1 MSGAD
6 KKGSG
11 APATK
16 NPDTLNELD
25 GLAEEGVVE
34 SPEYIV
40 TRGHT
45 VRVDGKAIG
54 PGMPVTLSAEDAEW
68 LMSSG
73 FIVDP
78 AAESASGGGVA
89 VGGLKIMGGRKPGGV
104 VPR

>member
-11 APATK
+11 APAAK
-16 NPDTLNELD
+16 NPDRPSEPD
-25 GLAEEGVVE
+25 GLAEEEAVE

-45 VRVDGKAIG
+45 VRVDGRTIG

-68 LMSSG
+68 LLSSG
-73 FIVDP
+73 FIVDA
-78 AAESASGGGVA
+78 AAEASTGGGVA

>member
-11 APATK
+11 APAGK
-16 NPDTLNELD
+16 NPDPTNELD
-25 GLAEEGVVE
+25 GLAGEEAIE
-34 SPEYIV
+34 APEYIV

-45 VRVDGKAIG
+45 VRVDGKAVG
-54 PGMPVTLSAEDAEW
+54 PGMPVSLSAEDAEW
-68 LMSSG
+68 LLSSG

-89 VGGLKIMGGRKPGGV
+89 VGGLKITGGRKPGGV